1 MKSSFSS
8 NFPKRKLVLH
18 FKETL
23 FIGLGVVGQYLGG
36 RGKWRSI
43 RSSLVY
49 TSEFQAIQY
58 IMRTQ
63 LRNN

>member
-8 NFPKRKLVLH
+8 NFPKRKLGLH

-23 FIGLGVVGQYLGG
+23 FIGLGVVGQYLGR
-36 RGKWRSI
+36 RGKWSSI
-43 RSSLVY
+43 RPSLVY
-49 TSEFQAIQY
+49 TSEFQAIQN